1 MVHIG
6 LIRTFATQNVFSWIK
21 KILKMEKHLTPK
33 YVLFEQTMEKYGFGS
48 LLSRGILA
56 CAASTIYMALWN
68 YLYSETLS
76 LFLKGLEIVSKKSGS
91 YSHREAL
98 EVSETDLTLS
108 LPLPVKAL
116 ASGTLLV

>member
-33 YVLFEQTMEKYGFGS
+33 YVLFEQTMEKYDFGS

-56 CAASTIYMALWN
+56 CAASTIYMALSN
-68 YLYSETLS
+68 YSNSETLS
-76 LFLKGLEIVSKKSGS
+76 FILNGLEKVSRKFDRSVCIGASK
-91 YSHREAL
+91 
-98 EVSETDLTLS
+98 VSETGITFS
-108 LPLPVKAL
+108 LA
-116 ASGTLLV
+116 LLVKPQSSTIL